1 MEDSTTTGRSTR
13 LVHSGEPPHEPGAP
27 VNTPVHLSA
36 MYGESGDAGYHD
48 IRYIR
53 LNNTPNHAALAA
65 KLAALEGAEDA
76 LVTASGM
83 AAISCSLLAVL
94 RSGDHLLAQGTL
106 YGGTHGLLTTELER
120 MGIAVDFVDD
130 PTPERLGAHRR
141 DNTRAVYVE
150 TLSNP
155 LLQLPDLPGI
165 AAWAGREGLVSMV
178 DNTAASPWGFAAAS
192 SGYDL
197 SLHSATKYLN
207 GHSDIV
213 AGAVVGRAELV
224 AEAKHRLDHLGGS
237 LDPHA
242 CFLLQRGMK
251 TLGLRIERQAANAL
265 SLARTL
271 EEQPGVARVHYPG
284 LVSHPDHARAQ
295 ELLRCH
301 GGLFSFE
308 LVGGEPAARRMVA
321 ALRLPRHAPS
331 FGGVE
336 SLVTL
341 PAGSSH
347 KGMPAEERRARGI
360 ADGLVRVSVGIEDER
375 DLHDD
380 FLQALAAAQG
390 AA

>member
-1 MEDSTTTGRSTR
+1 MPEDSTQGRSTR
-13 LVHSGEPPHEPGAP
+13 LVHAGEPPHEPGAP

-36 MYGESGDAGYHD
+36 MYGEGGEAGYHD
-48 IRYIR
+48 ILYIR
-53 LNNTPNHAALAA
+53 LNNTPNHTALAT
-65 KLAALEGAEDA
+65 KLAALEGAEAA
-76 LVTASGM
+76 LVAGSGM
-83 AAISCSLLAVL
+83 AAISCALLAVL
-94 RSGDHLLAQGTL
+94 RAGDHLLAQGTL
-106 YGGTHGLLTTELER
+106 YGGTHGLFTTELSR
-120 MGIAVDFVDD
+120 MGIEVDFVDD
-130 PTPERLGAHRR
+130 PTPERLAARR
-141 DNTRAVYVE
+141 RENTRVVYME

-155 LLQLPDLPGI
+155 LLQLPDHAAI
-165 AAWAGREGLVSMV
+165 TAWARGEGLLSLV

-213 AGAVVGRAELV
+213 AGAVVGRADLV

-265 SLARTL
+265 ALARAL
-271 EEQPGVARVHYPG
+271 ENEAGVERVYYPG
-284 LVSHPDHARAQ
+284 LPSHPDHARAK

-301 GGLFSFE
+301 GGLLSFE
-308 LVGGEPAARRMVA
+308 LEGGEAMARRMVA

-341 PAGSSH
+341 PAASSH
-347 KGMPAEERRARGI
+347 KGMPPQERRARGI
-360 ADGLVRVSVGIEDER
+360 ADGLVRVSVGIEDEA
-375 DLHDD
+375 DLLED
-380 FLQALAAAQG
+380 FRGALAAARG